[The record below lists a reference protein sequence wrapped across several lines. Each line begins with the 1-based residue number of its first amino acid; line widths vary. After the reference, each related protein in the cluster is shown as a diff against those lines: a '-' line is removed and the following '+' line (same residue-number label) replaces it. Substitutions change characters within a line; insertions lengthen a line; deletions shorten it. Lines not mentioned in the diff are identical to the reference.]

1 MFYYRGERESILN
14 INLLLYL
21 IEMSSMITDFLNTIK
36 IDELTSVD
44 EATLKQTVI
53 LKLFSLLGWDIF
65 SSREVVPEFSIGG
78 KKVDYALC
86 DEGKPRVFIEVK
98 RSCEDLSNHQEQ
110 LLSYAFMQGIR
121 LAVLTNG
128 TTWWFYLSLQEA
140 SWEERKFDS
149 LDISRNDLSKFSEK
163 IFNYL
168 NKENVLSNKA
178 VEIASQTFKEMKK
191 KRTLDDAFPRAWGLI
206 VNENNIEF
214 MEILNK
220 KIEDISGF
228 RASKENLE
236 RYIRNQLGKAPIS
249 MPDNNRKVQ
258 RRIPIPK
265 TTSVNYWLIPFKDP
279 SALRRLI
286 VEENIWAFGEN
297 TPGRK
302 SVKPGDWVCFY
313 LSKSGV
319 VAHGQVSSNPTYL
332 KHPKVR
338 DPEKY
343 PWVFK
348 LINTVVYPEFPT
360 RLDKDMRK
368 RLDSFKDRDPDKRWG
383 WFVQTNRKI
392 TEHDFKNLTQK

>member
-1 MFYYRGERESILN
+1 
-14 INLLLYL
+14 
-21 IEMSSMITDFLNTIK
+21 MSSSITDFLNAIK
-36 IDELTSVD
+36 IDELTNID

-53 LKLFSLLGWDIF
+53 LRLFSLLGWDIF
-65 SSREVVPEFSIGG
+65 SSIEVVPEFSISG

-98 RSCEDLSNHQEQ
+98 RSGEDLSNHQEQ

-128 TTWWFYLSLQEA
+128 ITWWFYLPLQEA

-149 LDISRNDLSKFSEK
+149 LDISRDDLSRFSEK

-178 VEIASQTFKEMKK
+178 VEVASQTFTEMRKR
-191 KRTLDDAFPRAWGLI
+191 RTLDDAFPRAWSLI
-206 VNENNIEF
+206 VNENNLEF
-214 MEILNK
+214 LEIVNK

-236 RYIRNQLGKAPIS
+236 RYIRNQLGKPFIS
-249 MPDNNRKVQ
+249 MPEDKRKV
-258 RRIPIPK
+258 RRRTPTLK

-279 SALRRLI
+279 EALQRLI

-313 LSKSGV
+313 LSKKGV

-338 DPEKY
+338 DPDKY

-360 RLDKDMRK
+360 RFDGSLRK
-368 RLDSFKDRDPDKRWG
+368 RLDSFKGRNPNKRWG
-383 WFVQTNRKI
+383 WFVQSNRKI
-392 TEHDFKNLTQK
+392 TEYDFNNLIKKTT

>member
-1 MFYYRGERESILN
+1 L
-14 INLLLYL
+14 
-21 IEMSSMITDFLNTIK
+21 SSVISDFLNTLE
-36 IDELTSVD
+36 IDELASVD

-53 LKLFSLLGWDIF
+53 LRLFSLLGWDIF
-65 SSREVVPEFSIGG
+65 NSREVVPEFSIGG

-86 DEGKPRVFIEVK
+86 DDGKPKVFVEVK
-98 RSCEDLSNHQEQ
+98 RSGEDLSNHQEQ

-128 TTWWFYLSLQEA
+128 AIWWFYLPLQEA
-140 SWEERKFDS
+140 SWEERKYDTLDVSRDDS
-149 LDISRNDLSKFSEK
+149 SRFSDK
-163 IFNYL
+163 LFNYL

-178 VEIASQTFKEMKK
+178 LEVASQTSKEMRRR
-191 KRTLDDAFPRAWGLI
+191 RTLDDAFPRAWSLI
-206 VNENNIEF
+206 VNENNQEF

-236 RYIRNQLGKAPIS
+236 RYIRNQLGKPLIS
-249 MPDNNRKVQ
+249 VPDDRKVQ
-258 RRIPIPK
+258 RRTPPK
-265 TTSVNYWLIPFKDP
+265 TTGLNYWLIPFKDP
-279 SALRRLI
+279 GALQRLI

-302 SVKPGDWVCFY
+302 SVKPGDWACFY
-313 LSKSGV
+313 LSKRGV

-348 LINTVVYPEFPT
+348 LINTVFYPESPT
-360 RLDKDMRK
+360 RLDVSLRR
-368 RLDSFKDRDPDKRWG
+368 RLDSFKDRDPSKRWG
-383 WFVQTNRKI
+383 WFVQSNRKI
-392 TEHDFKNLTQK
+392 TEHDFNNLNK